1 MRGIHLEEF
10 DERGRTTELWAGGA
24 EYSKDGGELRLSD
37 VRILAEPKEG
47 ERSRP
52 FELTGDRGVYHV
64 KAQSARVEGNVRIR
78 SQEGYVLSTDSAT
91 LFQDKREIEGPGE
104 VLLEG
109 PEGMTEGVG
118 LHVWMNEE
126 KVLLRQTVRT
136 LLRPSALQRAKEV
149 LR

>member
-1 MRGIHLEEF
+1 
-10 DERGRTTELWAGGA
+10 
-24 EYSKDGGELRLSD
+24 
-37 VRILAEPKEG
+37 
-47 ERSRP
+47 
-52 FELTGDRGVYHV
+52 
-64 KAQSARVEGNVRIR
+64 
-78 SQEGYVLSTDSAT
+78 